1 VKPIGETEAEVAD
14 EIMQIRESVAADFA
28 PMLALVNDAATAY
41 RGVIPADRW
50 HEPYMPADQLLSE
63 IAAGRWKPGR
73 QAHTDRH
80 LGHHSVGDRFLPA
93 QRIHAPVEQGQGQF
107 TPEILVDRG
116 GRSKRQSCLHER
128 WIKRSSRRRVDGSS
142 GDY

>member
-1 VKPIGETEAEVAD
+1 VAD

-63 IAAGRWKPGR
+63 IAAGRWKPGS
-73 QAHTDRH
+73 T
-80 LGHHSVGDRFLPA
+80 SP
-93 QRIHAPVEQGQGQF
+93 
-107 TPEILVDRG
+107 
-116 GRSKRQSCLHER
+116 
-128 WIKRSSRRRVDGSS
+128 
-142 GDY
+142 Y